1 MSTENDE
8 PVKTICPYCGV
19 GCGIKVNQGDDPG
32 DVNFIPWGDAPVNEG
47 RVCIK
52 GGAATQV
59 VDHEDRLTDPLVRED
74 GEFREATWEEAYDR
88 IVSEMD
94 RIREQHGPDGMGFF
108 GSSKT
113 MNEENYLLQ
122 KLARRYGT
130 NQVDNCTR
138 MCHASTVWALR
149 TSLGQ
154 GAMTN
159 SMADLEESADVLWIQ
174 GANPGEQHPIA
185 NSQYFRQAVLEG
197 ATVIQVDPH
206 ANKTTR
212 SFKIDETERHQHLQL
227 NPGTDI
233 PLLNIVLKTILEGHE
248 ADPDAGWIDEEF
260 VEERTKGFDHLKE
273 TLADFDKEAA
283 AEECGVPLQDIE
295 LAAEKYAM
303 ANNAAIFTGM
313 GMSQHTCGVDNV
325 QNEINLALITGNLGK
340 PGTGVNPLRGQ
351 NNVQG
356 TCDVGAMPNV
366 LPGYQLVDDDEA
378 RQAVEEV
385 WGFEVPDEPVLTN
398 VEISHAIGDTVHG
411 LYVMGENP
419 IMSEPDGNQTEKR
432 FAEDLEFLC
441 VQDIFMTETAKLA
454 DVILPA
460 TTWAERGG
468 TVTNTDRRVQ
478 LMRGVETVHE
488 NTKHDLDI
496 LMEVGSR
503 LFGEEGFR
511 FDDAEAVFEELR
523 RVCPIYHGMTYDALG
538 EEGIQWPCYE
548 EGDEGDQYLYED
560 SFDTES
566 GLGQIEGV
574 RHQPP
579 AEVPD
584 EEYPLILTTA
594 RLEEHYNTG
603 TMSRRSPTLSRQ
615 HPENFVDVHPN
626 DAERYGIEDGDT
638 VTLRSRRGEIDV
650 RAQVT
655 EDIKEGVVW
664 TTPHFAAASA
674 NRLTNDVL
682 DERAKIPE
690 YKAASAEI
698 AVTVSDGGKRS
709 DEGPEPADD

>member
-1 MSTENDE
+1 MSEEKNS

-19 GCGIKVNQGDDPG
+19 GCGIKVQSGESPG
-32 DVNFIPWGDAPVNEG
+32 EMRFQPWGEAPVNEG

-52 GGAATQV
+52 GGAATEV
-59 VDHEDRLTDPLVRED
+59 VDHDDRLTHPLMKVD
-74 GEFREATWEEAYDR
+74 GEFQEVSWEKAYSY
-88 IVSEMD
+88 IVDEME
-94 RIREQHGPDGMGFF
+94 RIRAEYNPDAMGFF

-130 NQVDNCTR
+130 NNVDNCTR

-149 TSLGQ
+149 TSLGA

-159 SMADLEESADVLWIQ
+159 SMADLEDAADIFWIQ

-212 SFKIDETERHQHLQL
+212 SFKIDETDRHMHLQL
-227 NPGTDI
+227 EPGTDI
-233 PLLNIVLKTILEGHE
+233 PLLNVVLKTVLENDWVDE
-248 ADPDAGWIDEEF
+248 AF
-260 VEERTKGFDHLKE
+260 VEERTEGFEDLAE
-273 TLADFDKEAA
+273 TLADFDKQAA
-283 AEECGVPLQDIE
+283 AEECSVPLEDIE
-295 LAAEKYAM
+295 LAAKKYAK

-325 QNEINLALITGNLGK
+325 QNEINLALVTGNLGR

-378 RQAVEEV
+378 RQSVEEV
-385 WGFEVPDEPVLTN
+385 WGFEIPAKPGLTN
-398 VEISHAIGDTVHG
+398 VEISHEAGKSVHG
-411 LYVMGENP
+411 LYIMGENP
-419 IMSEPDGNQTEKR
+419 VMSEPDGNRVEERLQE
-432 FAEDLEFLC
+432 LEFMV
-441 VQDIFMTETAKLA
+441 VQDIFMTETAKYA
-454 DVILPA
+454 DLVLPA

-478 LMRGVETVHE
+478 RMRPVEKVHE
-488 NTKHDLDI
+488 HTKHDLDI
-496 LMEVGSR
+496 LSEVGTH
-503 LFGEEGFR
+503 LFGDGFD
-511 FDDAEAVFEELR
+511 FDDPEEVFEELR
-523 RVCPIYHGMTYDALG
+523 QVCPSYHGMTYDLLG
-538 EEGIQWPCYE
+538 EEGLHWPCYE
-548 EGDEGDQYLYED
+548 LGDEGDPFLYED
-560 SFDTES
+560 SFDTEN
-566 GLGQIEGV
+566 GLGKIEGV
-574 RHQPP
+574 SHQPP
-579 AEVPD
+579 KETPD

-594 RLEEHYNTG
+594 RVEEHYNTG
-603 TMSRRSPTLSRQ
+603 TMSRRSPTLNRQ
-615 HPENFVDVHPN
+615 TPENFVDIHPN
-626 DAERYGIEDGDT
+626 DAERYGVEDGQKVT
-638 VTLRSRRGEIDV
+638 VKSRRGEIGV
-650 RAQVT
+650 VAQVT
-655 EDIKEGVVW
+655 EDIKEGVIW

-690 YKAASAEI
+690 YKAAAAEVS
-698 AVTVSDGGKRS
+698 VTLDSGAETGA
-709 DEGPEPADD
+709 ADD

>member
-1 MSTENDE
+1 MSSEDQD

-19 GCGIKVNQGDDPG
+19 GCGIQVQPG
-32 DVNFIPWGDAPVNEG
+32 EEPSDMRFMPWGDAPVNDG

-59 VDHEDRLTDPLVRED
+59 VDHEDRLTEPLIKED
-74 GEFREATWEEAYDR
+74 GEFREASWDEAYER
-88 IVSEMD
+88 IVSEMES
-94 RIREQHGPDGMGFF
+94 IREEHGPDAMGFF

-130 NQVDNCTR
+130 NNVDNCTR

-149 TSLGQ
+149 TSLGA

-159 SMADLEESADVLWIQ
+159 SMEDLMNEADVLWIQ
-174 GANPGEQHPIA
+174 GANPAEQHPIA
-185 NSQYFRQAVLEG
+185 NSNYFRQAVLDG

-212 SFKIDETERHQHLQL
+212 SFEIEDTDRHQHLQL
-227 NPGTDI
+227 EPGTDI
-233 PLLNIVLKTILEGHE
+233 PLLNIVLKTVLEN
-248 ADPDAGWIDEEF
+248 DWVDEEF
-260 VEERTKGFDHLKE
+260 IAERTEGIEDLRE
-273 TLADFDKEAA
+273 TLEDFDKEAA
-283 AEECGVPLQDIE
+283 AEECGVPLEDIE
-295 LAAEKYAM
+295 LAAEKYAN
-303 ANNAAIFTGM
+303 ADNAAIFTGM

-325 QNEINLALITGNLGK
+325 QNEINLALVTGNLGR

-356 TCDVGAMPNV
+356 TSDVGAMPNV

-378 RQAVEEV
+378 RESVEDV
-385 WGFEVPDEPVLTN
+385 WGFEVPDEPGLTN
-398 VEISHAIGDTVHG
+398 VEITHNIGEKIHG
-411 LYVMGENP
+411 MYVMGENP
-419 IMSEPDGNQTEKR
+419 VMSEPDANR
-432 FAEDLEFLC
+432 VAERLEEVDFLM
-441 VQDIFMTETAKLA
+441 VQDIFMTETAEFA
-454 DVILPA
+454 DVVLPA

-478 LMRGVETVHE
+478 RMRPVQKVHE

-496 LMEVGSR
+496 LCEVGTR
-503 LFGEEGFR
+503 LFGEGFE
-511 FDDAEAVFEELR
+511 FDTPEEVFEELR
-523 RVCPIYHGMTYDALG
+523 EVCPIYHGMTYDRLG
-538 EEGIQWPCYE
+538 EDGVHWPCYE
-548 EGDEGDQYLYED
+548 PGDEGDPFLYED

-574 RHQPP
+574 THQPP
-579 AEVPD
+579 KETPD
-584 EEYPLILTTA
+584 DEYPLILTTA

-603 TMSRRSPTLSRQ
+603 TMSRRSPRLNNQ
-615 HPENFVDVHPN
+615 YPENFVDVHPN
-626 DAERYGIEDGDT
+626 DAERYGIEDGEKVT
-638 VTLRSRRGEIDV
+638 VKSRRGEINV
-650 RAQVT
+650 EAHVT
-655 EDIKEGVVW
+655 EDIKEGVIW

-690 YKAASAEI
+690 YKAAAAEI
-698 AVTVSDGGKRS
+698 EVGVEPSEGSDA
-709 DEGPEPADD
+709 PADD

>member
-1 MSTENDE
+1 MR
-8 PVKTICPYCGV
+8 
-19 GCGIKVNQGDDPG
+19 
-32 DVNFIPWGDAPVNEG
+32 FMPWGEAPVNEG
-47 RVCIK
+47 SICIK
-52 GGAATQV
+52 GGAATEV
-59 VDHEDRLTDPLVRED
+59 VDHEDRLTEPLLKED
-74 GEFREATWEEAYDR
+74 GEFREATWEEAYEY
-88 IVSEMD
+88 IVSELD
-94 RIREQHGPDGMGFF
+94 RIREDHEPDAMGFY

-122 KLARRYGT
+122 KFARRYGT
-130 NQVDNCTR
+130 NNVDNCTR

-149 TSLGQ
+149 TSLGA

-159 SMADLEESADVLWIQ
+159 SMADLEEAADVFWIQ

-206 ANKTTR
+206 ANKTTK
-212 SFKIDETERHQHLQL
+212 SFDIEGTDRHMHLQL

-233 PLLNIVLKTILEGHE
+233 PLLNVVLKTILEKHE
-248 ADPDAGWIDEEF
+248 EDPEAGWIDEEF
-260 VEERTKGFDHLKE
+260 IAERTEGFEHLTE
-273 TLADFDKEAA
+273 TLADFDKAEA
-283 AEECGVPLQDIE
+283 AEECGVPLEDIE

-325 QNEINLALITGNLGK
+325 QNEINLALVTGNLGR

-356 TCDVGAMPNV
+356 TSDVGAMPNV

-378 RQAVEEV
+378 RESVEEV
-385 WGFEVPDEPVLTN
+385 WGFEVPDEPGLTN
-398 VEISHAIGDTVHG
+398 VEISHESGKSIHG

-419 IMSEPDGNQTEKR
+419 VMSEPDGSR
-432 FAEDLEFLC
+432 VAERLEALEFLA
-441 VQDIFMTETAKLA
+441 VQDIFLTETAEYA
-454 DVILPA
+454 DVVLPA

-478 LMRGVETVHE
+478 RMRPVEKVHE

-496 LMEVGSR
+496 LGEIGSR
-503 LFGEEGFR
+503 LFGEDAGFR
-511 FDDAEAVFEELR
+511 FDGPEAVFEELR
-523 RVCPIYHGMTYDALG
+523 QVCPIYHGMTYDALG
-538 EEGIQWPCYE
+538 EEGLHWPCYE
-548 EGDEGDQYLYED
+548 PGDEGDPYLYED

-579 AEVPD
+579 KEVPD

-626 DAERYGIEDGDT
+626 DAERYGIEDGEY
-638 VTLRSRRGEIDV
+638 VRLKSRRGEITV
-650 RAQVT
+650 EAQVT

-674 NRLTNDVL
+674 NLLTNDVL
-682 DERAKIPE
+682 DDRAKIPE
-690 YKAASAEI
+690 YKAAAAEI
-698 AVTVSDGGKRS
+698 EVGVEPAG
-709 DEGPEPADD
+709 EPEPADD

>member
-1 MSTENDE
+1 MSSEDAETA
-8 PVKTICPYCGV
+8 KTICPYCGV
-19 GCGIKVNQGDDPG
+19 GCGIQVRQGDDPG
-32 DVNFIPWGDAPVNEG
+32 DVRFMPWSDAPVNEG
-47 RVCIK
+47 SICIK
-52 GGAATQV
+52 GGAATEV
-59 VDHEDRLTDPLVRED
+59 VDHEDRLTEPLIEED

-88 IVSEMD
+88 IVSELT
-94 RIREQHGPDGMGFF
+94 RIREEYGPDAMGFF

-130 NQVDNCTR
+130 NNVDNCTR

-149 TSLGQ
+149 TSLGA

-159 SMADLEESADVLWIQ
+159 SMADLEEAADVFWIQ

-212 SFKIDETERHQHLQL
+212 SFDVEETERHMHLQV
-227 NPGTDI
+227 NPGADI
-233 PLLNIVLKTILEGHE
+233 PLLNVVLKTILERHE
-248 ADPDAGWIDEEF
+248 ADPDAGWIDEAF
-260 VEERTKGFDHLKE
+260 VEERTEGFEHLKE
-273 TLADFDKEAA
+273 TLDDFDKEAA
-283 AEECGVPLQDIE
+283 AEEAGVPLEDIE

-313 GMSQHTCGVDNV
+313 GMSQHACGVDNV

-340 PGTGVNPLRGQ
+340 PGAGVNPLRGQ

-356 TCDVGAMPNV
+356 TSDVGAMPNV

-378 RQAVEEV
+378 RESVEDV
-385 WGFEVPDEPVLTN
+385 WGFEVPDEPGLTN
-398 VEISHAIGDTVHG
+398 VELSHEFGDSVHG

-419 IMSEPDGNQTEKR
+419 VMSEPDGNEVEKR
-432 FAEDLEFLC
+432 LESLEF
-441 VQDIFMTETAKLA
+441 VVAQDIFMTETAEFA
-454 DVILPA
+454 DVVLPA

-468 TVTNTDRRVQ
+468 TLTNTDRRVQ
-478 LMRGVETVHE
+478 RMRGVEKVHE
-488 NTKHDLDI
+488 NTKHDLEI

-503 LFGEEGFR
+503 LFSEDEFR
-511 FDDAEAVFEELR
+511 FDDVEAVFEELR
-523 RVCPIYHGMTYDALG
+523 EVCPIYHGMTYDGLG
-538 EEGIQWPCYE
+538 EEGLHWPCYE
-548 EGDEGDQYLYED
+548 EGDEGDQFLYED
-560 SFDTES
+560 SFDTEN
-566 GLGQIEGV
+566 GLGRIEGV

-579 AEVPD
+579 KEVPD

-626 DAERYGIEDGDT
+626 DAEEYGIEDGDT
-638 VTLRSRRGEIDV
+638 VTLRSRRGEIELK
-650 RAQVT
+650 AQVT

-690 YKAASAEI
+690 YKAAAAEI
-698 AVTVSDGGKRS
+698 EVDIGTADRS
-709 DEGPEPADD
+709 TADD

>member
-1 MSTENDE
+1 MATEESE

-19 GCGIKVNQGDDPG
+19 GCGIQVNQGEEPG
-32 DVNFIPWGDAPVNEG
+32 DVQFMPWGDAPVNEG
-47 RVCIK
+47 RICIK
-52 GGAATQV
+52 GGAATEV
-59 VDHEDRLTDPLVRED
+59 VDHEDRLTEPLIKEN

-88 IVSEMD
+88 IVDELE
-94 RIREQHGPDGMGFF
+94 RIREEYEPDATGFF

-130 NQVDNCTR
+130 NNVDNCTR

-149 TSLGQ
+149 TSLGA

-159 SMADLEESADVLWIQ
+159 SMADLEESADVFWIQ

-206 ANKTTR
+206 ANKTTS
-212 SFKIDETERHQHLQL
+212 SFQIDETDRHQHLQL
-227 NPGTDI
+227 EPGTDI
-233 PLLNIVLKTILEGHE
+233 PLLNVVIKTILENHE
-248 ADPDAGWIDEEF
+248 EEPDAGWIDEAF
-260 VEERTKGFDHLKE
+260 IEERTEGFDHLKE
-273 TLADFDKEAA
+273 TLADFDKEEA
-283 AEECGVPLQDIE
+283 AEQCGVPLEDIE
-295 LAAEKYAM
+295 MAAEKYAM

-378 RQAVEEV
+378 RRSVEEE
-385 WGFEVPDEPVLTN
+385 WGFEVPDEPGLTN
-398 VEISHAIGDTVHG
+398 VELSHEFGNSVKG

-419 IMSEPDGNQTEKR
+419 VVSEPDANRVIERIQ
-432 FAEDLEFLC
+432 DLEFM
-441 VQDIFMTETAKLA
+441 VAQDIFMTETAQYA
-454 DVILPA
+454 DVVLPA

-478 LMRGVETVHE
+478 RMRGVEKVHE
-488 NTKHDLDI
+488 NTKHDLEI

-503 LFGEEGFR
+503 LFSEEEFR
-511 FDDAEAVFEELR
+511 FEDEEAVFEELR
-523 RVCPIYHGMTYDALG
+523 QVCPSYYGMTYDILG

-548 EGDEGDQYLYED
+548 LGDEGDRFLYED
-560 SFDTES
+560 SFDTDN
-566 GLGQIEGV
+566 GLGRIEGV
-574 RHQPP
+574 THQPP
-579 AEVPD
+579 KETPD

-603 TMSRRSPTLSRQ
+603 TMSRRSPTLNRQ
-615 HPENFVDVHPN
+615 TPENFVDVHPD
-626 DAERYGIEDGDT
+626 DAERYGIEDGQD
-638 VTLRSRRGEIDV
+638 VVLKSRRGEITV
-650 RAQVT
+650 EAQVT
-655 EDIKEGVVW
+655 DAIKEGSVW

-690 YKAASAEI
+690 YKAAATEI
-698 AVTVSDGGKRS
+698 EVGL
-709 DEGPEPADD
+709 EPADAETPADD

>member
-1 MSTENDE
+1 MASE
-8 PVKTICPYCGV
+8 PDNGVKTICPYCGV
-19 GCGIKVNQGDDPG
+19 GCGIQVLDGDEPG
-32 DVNFIPWGDAPVNEG
+32 EMRFMPWGDAPVNEG
-47 RVCIK
+47 SVCIK

-59 VDHEDRLTDPLVRED
+59 VDHEDRLTEPLIKED
-74 GEFREATWEEAYDR
+74 GEFREATWEEALGRVVD
-88 IVSEMD
+88 EMEG
-94 RIREQHGPDGMGFF
+94 IREEHGPDGMGFF

-113 MNEENYLLQ
+113 FNEENYLIQ

-149 TSLGQ
+149 TSLGM

-159 SMADLEESADVLWIQ
+159 SMADLEEAADVLWIQ

-212 SFKIDETERHQHLQL
+212 SFEIDETDRHMHLQL
-227 NPGTDI
+227 NPGSDI
-233 PLLNIVLKTILEGHE
+233 PLLNVVLKTILERHE
-248 ADPDAGWIDEEF
+248 QEPDAGWIDEEF
-260 VEERTKGFDHLKE
+260 VAERTEGFEHLKE
-273 TLADFDKEAA
+273 TLADFDKAAA
-283 AEECGVPLQDIE
+283 AEEAGVPLEDIE

-325 QNEINLALITGNLGK
+325 QNEINLALITGNLGR

-378 RQAVEEV
+378 RESVEEV
-385 WGFEVPDEPVLTN
+385 WGFEVPDEPGLTN

-419 IMSEPDGNQTEKR
+419 IMSEPDGNETERR
-432 FAEDLEFLC
+432 FREELDFMV
-441 VQDIFMTETAKLA
+441 VQDIFMTETAELA
-454 DVILPA
+454 DVVLPA
-460 TTWAERGG
+460 TTWAERDG

-478 LMRGVETVHE
+478 RMRGVHKVHE
-488 NTKHDLDI
+488 NTRHDLDI
-496 LMEVGSR
+496 LCEVGTR
-503 LFGEEGFR
+503 LFGGDE
-511 FDDAEAVFEELR
+511 FDFDGPEAVFEELR
-523 RVCPIYHGMTYDALG
+523 EVCPIMHGMTYDALG
-538 EEGIQWPCYE
+538 ETGIHWPCYE
-548 EGDEGDQYLYED
+548 EGDEGDSYLYED
-560 SFDTES
+560 EFETDD
-566 GLGQIEGV
+566 GLGRIEGV
-574 RHQPP
+574 VHQEPK
-579 AEVPD
+579 ETPD
-584 EEYPLILTTA
+584 EEYPLVLTTA

-626 DAERYGIEDGDT
+626 DAERYGIEDGDY
-638 VTLRSRRGEIDV
+638 VTLRSRRGEIRV
-650 RAQVT
+650 RADVT

-690 YKAASAEI
+690 YKAAAAEI
-698 AVTVSDGGKRS
+698 DVSIESAGD
-709 DEGPEPADD
+709 EPASADD

>member
-1 MSTENDE
+1 MSSEDAETA
-8 PVKTICPYCGV
+8 KTICPYCGV
-19 GCGIKVNQGDDPG
+19 GCGIQVRQGDDPG
-32 DVNFIPWGDAPVNEG
+32 DVRFMPWSDAPVNEG
-47 RVCIK
+47 SICIK
-52 GGAATQV
+52 GGAATEV
-59 VDHEDRLTDPLVRED
+59 VDHEDRLTEPLIEED

-88 IVSEMD
+88 IVSELT
-94 RIREQHGPDGMGFF
+94 RIREEYGPDAMGFF

-130 NQVDNCTR
+130 NNVDNCTR

-149 TSLGQ
+149 TSLGA

-159 SMADLEESADVLWIQ
+159 SMADLEAAADVFWIQ

-212 SFKIDETERHQHLQL
+212 SFDIQGTDCHMHLQV
-227 NPGTDI
+227 NPGADI
-233 PLLNIVLKTILEGHE
+233 PLLNVVLKTLLERHE
-248 ADPDAGWIDEEF
+248 EDPDAGWIDEAF
-260 VEERTKGFDHLKE
+260 VEERTEGFEHLKE
-273 TLADFDKEAA
+273 TLEGFDRGAA
-283 AEECGVPLQDIE
+283 AEEAGVPLEDIE

-325 QNEINLALITGNLGK
+325 QNEINLALITGNVGK

-356 TCDVGAMPNV
+356 TSDVGAMPNV
-366 LPGYQLVDDDEA
+366 LPGYQLVEDDEA
-378 RQAVEEV
+378 RRSVEDV
-385 WGFEVPDEPVLTN
+385 WGFEVPDEPGLTN
-398 VEISHAIGDTVHG
+398 VELSHEFGDSVHG

-419 IMSEPDGNQTEKR
+419 VMSEPDSNEVEKR
-432 FAEDLEFLC
+432 LNSLEF
-441 VQDIFMTETAKLA
+441 VVAQDIFMTETAEFA
-454 DVILPA
+454 DVVLPA

-478 LMRGVETVHE
+478 RMRGVEKVHE
-488 NTKHDLDI
+488 NTKHDLEI

-503 LFGEEGFR
+503 LFSEEEFR
-511 FDDAEAVFEELR
+511 FDDVEAVFEELR
-523 RVCPIYHGMTYDALG
+523 AVCPIYHGMTYDGLG
-538 EEGIQWPCYE
+538 EEGVHWPCYE
-548 EGDEGDQYLYED
+548 EGDEGDQFLYED

-579 AEVPD
+579 KEVPD

-626 DAERYGIEDGDT
+626 DADRYGIEDGD
-638 VTLRSRRGEIDV
+638 VVALRSRRGEIEV
-650 RAQVT
+650 KAQVT

-682 DERAKIPE
+682 DDRAKIPE
-690 YKAASAEI
+690 YKAAAAEI
-698 AVTVSDGGKRS
+698 EVDIETIDTS
-709 DEGPEPADD
+709 PADD

>member
-1 MSTENDE
+1 MSSEQSD

-19 GCGIKVNQGDDPG
+19 GCGIQVKQGADPS
-32 DVNFIPWGDAPVNEG
+32 DVQFMPWGDAPVNEG
-47 RVCIK
+47 SICIK

-59 VDHEDRLTDPLVRED
+59 VDHEDRLTDPLIKED
-74 GEFREATWEEAYDR
+74 GEFREATWEEAYDH
-88 IVSEMD
+88 IVSEME
-94 RIREQHGPDGMGFF
+94 RIRADHGPDGMGFF

-122 KLARRYGT
+122 KLARRFGT
-130 NQVDNCTR
+130 NQIDNCTR

-149 TSLGQ
+149 TSLGA

-159 SMADLEESADVLWIQ
+159 SMADLEEAADVFWIQ

-212 SFKIDETERHQHLQL
+212 SFKIDETDRHMHLQPE
-227 NPGTDI
+227 PGTDI
-233 PLLNIVLKTILEGHE
+233 PLLNIVLKTILERHE
-248 ADPDAGWIDEEF
+248 EEPDAGWIDEEF
-260 VEERTKGFDHLKE
+260 IEQRTEGFEHLKE
-273 TLADFDKEAA
+273 TLEDFDKEEA
-283 AEECGVPLQDIE
+283 AEQCGVPLEDIE

-325 QNEINLALITGNLGK
+325 QNEINLALITGNLGR

-378 RQAVEEV
+378 RSSVEDV
-385 WGFEVPDEPVLTN
+385 WGFEIPDEPGLTN

-411 LYVMGENP
+411 LYIMGENP
-419 IMSEPDGNQTEKR
+419 VMSEPDGNQAER
-432 FAEDLEFLC
+432 RMREDLEFMV
-441 VQDIFMTETAKLA
+441 VQDIFMTETAELA

-478 LMRGVETVHE
+478 RMRGVDKVHE
-488 NTKHDLDI
+488 NTKHDIDI

-503 LFGEEGFR
+503 LFSEDEFR
-511 FDDAEAVFEELR
+511 FEGPEEVFEELR
-523 RVCPIYHGMTYDALG
+523 QVCPSYHGMTYDALG
-538 EEGIQWPCYE
+538 EEGIHWPCYE
-548 EGDEGDQYLYED
+548 EGDEGDDFLYED

-579 AEVPD
+579 KETPD

-615 HPENFVDVHPN
+615 HPENFVDIHPN
-626 DAERYGIEDGDT
+626 DADRYGIDDGDT
-638 VTLRSRRGEIDV
+638 VRLESRRGEIEV
-650 RAQVT
+650 KAQVT
-655 EDIKEGVVW
+655 EDIKEGVIW

-690 YKAASAEI
+690 YKAAAAEI
-698 AVTVSDGGKRS
+698 EVDIDADDG
-709 DEGPEPADD
+709 PTPADD

>member
-1 MSTENDE
+1 MSSEDQQ

-19 GCGIKVNQGDDPG
+19 GCGIQVQPG
-32 DVNFIPWGDAPVNEG
+32 DEPGDMQFMPWGDAPVNEG
-47 RVCIK
+47 RICIK
-52 GGAATQV
+52 GGAATEV
-59 VDHEDRLTDPLVRED
+59 VDHEDRLTDPLIKED
-74 GEFREATWEEAYDR
+74 GEFREGTWEEAYSYVVD
-88 IVSEMD
+88 ELE
-94 RIREQHGPDGMGFF
+94 RIRGGYDPDAMGFF

-130 NQVDNCTR
+130 NNVDNCTR

-149 TSLGQ
+149 TSLGA

-159 SMADLEESADVLWIQ
+159 SMADLEETADIFWIQ

-212 SFKIDETERHQHLQL
+212 SFKIGETDRHMHLQL

-233 PLLNIVLKTILEGHE
+233 PLLNVVIKTVLEN
-248 ADPDAGWIDEEF
+248 GWIDEKF
-260 VEERTKGFDHLKE
+260 IEERTEGFEHLEE
-273 TLADFDKEAA
+273 TLTDFDKETA
-283 AEECGVPLQDIE
+283 AEQCGLPLADIE
-295 LAAEKYAM
+295 LAAEKYAK

-325 QNEINLALITGNLGK
+325 QNEINLALITGNLGR

-366 LPGYQLVDDDEA
+366 LPDYQLVDDDEA
-378 RQAVEEV
+378 RESVEEV
-385 WGFEVPDEPVLTN
+385 WGFEIPTEPGLTN
-398 VEISHAIGDTVHG
+398 VEISHAAGDTVHG
-411 LYVMGENP
+411 LYIMGENP
-419 IMSEPDGNQTEKR
+419 VMSEPDGSRVEERLQ
-432 FAEDLEFLC
+432 DLEFIA
-441 VQDIFMTETAKLA
+441 VQDIFMTETAKYA
-454 DVILPA
+454 DVVLPA

-478 LMRGVETVHE
+478 LMRPVQKVHE
-488 NTKHDLDI
+488 NTKHDLEI
-496 LMEVGSR
+496 ISEIGNR
-503 LFGEEGFR
+503 LFGEGFDFDSPEG
-511 FDDAEAVFEELR
+511 VFEELR
-523 RVCPIYHGMTYDALG
+523 QVCPSYHGMTYDLLG
-538 EEGIQWPCYE
+538 EEGIHWPCYE
-548 EGDEGDQYLYED
+548 PGDGGDPYLYED
-560 SFDTES
+560 GFETES

-579 AEVPD
+579 KETPD
-584 EEYPLILTTA
+584 EEYPLTLTTA

-603 TMSRRSPTLSRQ
+603 TMSRRSPTLNRQ
-615 HPENFVDVHPN
+615 HPENFVDIHPN
-626 DAERYGIEDGDT
+626 DAKHYGIEDSDY
-638 VTLRSRRGEIDV
+638 VTIMSRRGEITV
-650 RAQVT
+650 KAQVT
-655 EDIKEGVVW
+655 EDIKEGSIW

-690 YKAASAEI
+690 YKAAAAEI
-698 AVTVSDGGKRS
+698 EIDIERTDAADAQ
-709 DEGPEPADD
+709 ADD

>member
-1 MSTENDE
+1 MSSEE

-19 GCGIKVNQGDDPG
+19 GCGIQVKQGEEPG
-32 DVNFIPWGDAPVNEG
+32 DVQFMPWGDAPVNEG
-47 RVCIK
+47 RICIK

-59 VDHEDRLTDPLVRED
+59 VDHEDRLTDPLIKED
-74 GEFREATWEEAYDR
+74 GEFREATWEEAYEM
-88 IVSEMD
+88 IVSEMS
-94 RIREQHGPDGMGFF
+94 RIRDEYNPDAMGFF

-130 NQVDNCTR
+130 NNVDNCTR

-149 TSLGQ
+149 TSLGA

-159 SMADLEESADVLWIQ
+159 SMEDLEEAADVFWIQ

-212 SFKIDETERHQHLQL
+212 SFKIDETDRHMHLQL
-227 NPGTDI
+227 KPGTDI
-233 PLLNIVLKTILEGHE
+233 PLLNIVIKTILERHE
-248 ADPDAGWIDEEF
+248 EEPEKGWIDEEF
-260 VEERTKGFDHLKE
+260 IEARTEGFEHLKE
-273 TLADFDKEAA
+273 TLEDFDKEAA
-283 AEECGVPLQDIE
+283 AEECGVPLEDIE

-303 ANNAAIFTGM
+303 ANNSAIFTGM

-325 QNEINLALITGNLGK
+325 QNEINLALITGNLGR

-378 RQAVEEV
+378 RKSVEEV
-385 WGFEVPDEPVLTN
+385 WGFEIPDEPGLTN
-398 VEISHAIGDTVHG
+398 VEISHEAGKSIQG
-411 LYVMGENP
+411 LFIMGENP
-419 IMSEPDGNQTEKR
+419 VMSEPDGNQVEKR
-432 FAEDLEFLC
+432 LEELEFIA
-441 VQDIFMTETAKLA
+441 VQDIFMTETAKFA

-478 LMRGVETVHE
+478 RMRGVDKVHE

-496 LMEVGSR
+496 LMEIGSR
-503 LFGEEGFR
+503 LFEEEKFR
-511 FDDAEAVFEELR
+511 FEDVEDVFEELR
-523 RVCPIYHGMTYDALG
+523 QVCPSYHGMTYDSLG
-538 EEGIQWPCYE
+538 EEGIHWPCYE
-548 EGDEGDQYLYED
+548 PGDEGDLFLYED
-560 SFDTES
+560 GFETES

-584 EEYPLILTTA
+584 EEYPLLLTTG

-603 TMSRRSPTLSRQ
+603 TMSRRSPTLNRQ
-615 HPENFVDVHPN
+615 QPENFVDVHPT
-626 DAERYGIEDGDT
+626 DAEHYGIEDGDM
-638 VTLRSRRGEIDV
+638 VTLKSRRGAIEV
-650 RAQVT
+650 KAQVT
-655 EDIKEGVVW
+655 EDTKEGVVW

-682 DERAKIPE
+682 DDRAKIPE
-690 YKAASAEI
+690 YKAAAAEI
-698 AVTVSDGGKRS
+698 AITVGDGS
-709 DEGPEPADD
+709 AAEPADD

>member
-1 MSTENDE
+1 MSSEDAETA
-8 PVKTICPYCGV
+8 KTICPYCGV
-19 GCGIKVNQGDDPG
+19 GCGIQVRQGDDPG
-32 DVNFIPWGDAPVNEG
+32 DVRFMPWSDAPVNEG
-47 RVCIK
+47 SICIK
-52 GGAATQV
+52 GGAATEV
-59 VDHEDRLTDPLVRED
+59 VDHEDRLTEPLIEED

-88 IVSEMD
+88 IVSELT
-94 RIREQHGPDGMGFF
+94 RIREEYGPDAMGFF

-130 NQVDNCTR
+130 NNVDNCTR

-149 TSLGQ
+149 TSLGA

-159 SMADLEESADVLWIQ
+159 SMADLEAAADVFWIQ

-212 SFKIDETERHQHLQL
+212 SFDVQGTDRHMHLQV
-227 NPGTDI
+227 NPGADI
-233 PLLNIVLKTILEGHE
+233 PLLNVVLKTILERHE
-248 ADPDAGWIDEEF
+248 EDPDAGWIDEAF
-260 VEERTKGFDHLKE
+260 VEERTEGFEHLKE
-273 TLADFDKEAA
+273 TLEGFDRGAA
-283 AEECGVPLQDIE
+283 AEEAGVPLEDIE

-325 QNEINLALITGNLGK
+325 QNEINLALITGNVGK

-356 TCDVGAMPNV
+356 TSDVGAMPNV
-366 LPGYQLVDDDEA
+366 LPGYQLVEDDEA
-378 RQAVEEV
+378 RRSVEDV
-385 WGFEVPDEPVLTN
+385 WGFEVPDEPGLTN
-398 VEISHAIGDTVHG
+398 VELSHEFGDSVHG

-419 IMSEPDGNQTEKR
+419 VMSEPDSNEVEKR
-432 FAEDLEFLC
+432 LNSLEF
-441 VQDIFMTETAKLA
+441 VVAQDIFMTETAEFA
-454 DVILPA
+454 DVVLPA

-478 LMRGVETVHE
+478 RMRGVEKVHE
-488 NTKHDLDI
+488 NTKHDLEI

-503 LFGEEGFR
+503 LFSEEEFR
-511 FDDAEAVFEELR
+511 FDDVEAVFEELR
-523 RVCPIYHGMTYDALG
+523 AVCPIYHGMTYDGLG
-538 EEGIQWPCYE
+538 EEGVHWPCYE
-548 EGDEGDQYLYED
+548 EGDEGDQFLYED

-579 AEVPD
+579 KEVPD

-626 DAERYGIEDGDT
+626 DADRYGIEDGD
-638 VTLRSRRGEIDV
+638 VVALRSRRGEIEV
-650 RAQVT
+650 KAQVT

-682 DERAKIPE
+682 DDRAKIPE
-690 YKAASAEI
+690 YKAAAAEI
-698 AVTVSDGGKRS
+698 EVDIETIDTS
-709 DEGPEPADD
+709 PADD

>member
-1 MSTENDE
+1 MSTEDNQT
-8 PVKTICPYCGV
+8 KTICPYCGV
-19 GCGIKVNQGDDPG
+19 GCGIRVREGDERG
-32 DVNFIPWGDAPVNEG
+32 EMRFMPWGDAPVNEG
-47 RVCIK
+47 SVCIK
-52 GGAATQV
+52 GGAATEV
-59 VDHEDRLTDPLVRED
+59 VDHEDRLTDPLIKED
-74 GEFREATWEEAYDR
+74 GEFREATWEEAYSH
-88 IVSEMD
+88 IVSELE
-94 RIREQHGPDGMGFF
+94 RVKSEHGPDGMGFY

-113 MNEENYLLQ
+113 TNEENYLLQ

-130 NQVDNCTR
+130 NNVDNCTR

-149 TSLGQ
+149 TSLGM

-159 SMADLEESADVLWIQ
+159 SMADLEEAADVLWIQ

-227 NPGTDI
+227 KPGTDI
-233 PLLNIVLKTILEGHE
+233 PLLNIVLKTILDNHE
-248 ADPDAGWIDEEF
+248 ENPDEGWIDEQF
-260 VEERTKGFDHLKE
+260 IEERTEGFEHLKE

-283 AEECGVPLQDIE
+283 AETCGVPLEDIE
-295 LAAEKYAM
+295 RAAEKYAM

-325 QNEINLALITGNLGK
+325 QNEINLALVTGNLGK

-378 RQAVEEV
+378 RESVESV
-385 WGFEVPDEPVLTN
+385 WGFEIPDEPGLTN
-398 VEISHAIGDTVHG
+398 VEISHEIGDSIHG
-411 LYVMGENP
+411 LYIMGENP
-419 IMSEPDGNQTEKR
+419 IMSEPDGNVVER
-432 FAEDLEFLC
+432 RMREELEFMV
-441 VQDIFMTETAKLA
+441 VQDIFMTETAELA
-454 DVILPA
+454 DVVLPA

-478 LMRGVETVHE
+478 RMRAVHKVHD
-488 NTKHDLDI
+488 NTKHDREI
-496 LMEVGSR
+496 LCEVGTR
-503 LFGEEGFR
+503 LFGEGFE
-511 FDDAEAVFEELR
+511 FADAEEIFEELR
-523 RVCPIYHGMTYDALG
+523 EVCPIMYGMTYDALG

-548 EGDEGDQYLYED
+548 EGDEGDQYLYEEE
-560 SFDTES
+560 FETEN

-574 RHQPP
+574 VHQEPK
-579 AEVPD
+579 EVPD
-584 EEYPLILTTA
+584 DEYPLVLTTA
-594 RLEEHYNTG
+594 RVEEHYNTG

-615 HPENFVDVHPN
+615 VPENFVDIHPA
-626 DAERYGIEDGDT
+626 DAERYGIEDGEH
-638 VTLRSRRGEIDV
+638 VTLRSRRGEITV
-650 RAQVT
+650 KAQVT
-655 EDIKEGVVW
+655 EDTKEGVVW
-664 TTPHFAAASA
+664 TTPHFAASSA

-690 YKAASAEI
+690 YKAAAAEI
-698 AVTVSDGGKRS
+698 EVDV
-709 DEGPEPADD
+709 EPADGAAGDD